1 LNHYPRMMY
10 RPGGTLRID
19 GVMLETCIVN
29 SESDQLNA
37 EVDGW
42 SGLDEANNAAAPVIK
57 EDALRSVVLDTKP
70 PEAAAPITRESM
82 IADAE
87 KLGIKVDKRWG
98 DDRLMA
104 EITKAMGDLPAQ

>member
-1 LNHYPRMMY
+1 MNHYPRMMY
-10 RPGGTLRID
+10 RPGGTLRIE
-19 GVMLETCIVN
+19 GVLLETCIVH
-29 SESDQLNA
+29 SEADQLKA
-37 EVDGW
+37 EHDGW
-42 SGLDEANNAAAPVIK
+42 SGLDDAKNAAAPVIK
-57 EDALRSVVLDTKP
+57 EGALRSVVLETKP

-82 IADAE
+82 LADAE

>member
-1 LNHYPRMMY
+1 MMY
-10 RPGGTLRID
+10 RFGGALKID
-19 GVMLETCIVN
+19 GMLFETCIVN
-29 SESDQLNA
+29 SEADQLKA
-37 EVDGW
+37 EHAGW
-42 SGLDEANNAAAPVIK
+42 SGLNEAKSAAAPVIK

-87 KLGIKVDKRWG
+87 KLGIKIDKRWG